1 MNTAQ
6 IQEAKTSPL
15 AGTYINMSELDIKHK
30 REFEELVRAEP
41 NGENRAFMVELFDKW
56 HLCNREYLQSELLIP
71 TYITLSV
78 PHNPRAIGCYSSESS
93 WGGKSEISIRP
104 SLFSG
109 KHKSINPSAPMEGR
123 KRYIFDILL
132 HEMVRQ
138 YCIEKQGKPESGNHG
153 HGPIFRDQCNRISD
167 ILGIAQ
173 RVRSNKKTK
182 RDRHLPSC
190 AQWPHNVRPPDYYMG
205 AIKEGQPGPEAG
217 RGSQKD
223 PIGHDQIPVD
233 ELLKFILGYYSGDDV
248 HSVVDSI
255 WGELIR
261 GADTA
266 LEYVRAYHAREVSRY
281 EMVSVLARVTE
292 ADRTE
297 LLELLNGVSATG
309 VVNG

>member
-1 MNTAQ
+1 
-6 IQEAKTSPL
+6 
-15 AGTYINMSELDIKHK
+15 
-30 REFEELVRAEP
+30 
-41 NGENRAFMVELFDKW
+41 
-56 HLCNREYLQSELLIP
+56 
-71 TYITLSV
+71 
-78 PHNPRAIGCYSSESS
+78 
-93 WGGKSEISIRP
+93 
-104 SLFSG
+104 
-109 KHKSINPSAPMEGR
+109 
-123 KRYIFDILL
+123 
-132 HEMVRQ
+132 
-138 YCIEKQGKPESGNHG
+138 
-153 HGPIFRDQCNRISD
+153 
-167 ILGIAQ
+167 
-173 RVRSNKKTK
+173 
-182 RDRHLPSC
+182 
-190 AQWPHNVRPPDYYMG
+190 MG